1 MLRAH
6 TASCKL
12 EKEIEEKLISTGD
25 TVMHLKGTHNFPAM
39 ERVDFGKPAAQALA
53 AEAERLGSKRVFL
66 IVSRSLNTGTD
77 EIRKIVDAL
86 GDRFAGVYDGVP
98 QHTTRES
105 VAEITR
111 AALEHQ
117 ADLIVAIGGG
127 SVVDAAKI
135 TTLCMEHKIVD
146 ADGLDGF
153 EVKFDSTGRVSMASF
168 KGPSVRMIVIPT
180 TLSGGEYNAGCLVT
194 DPRRNLKQTF
204 FHRKMMPITIILDP
218 SLLRHAPES
227 LLLGS
232 GTRAMDHAIEALCSP
247 RGTPLTDAVVLRGLE
262 LMAKWLPRSRADRE
276 DIEASRNCQTASWL
290 CSFGL
295 QSRVPMGASHAIGH
309 VLGGTCHVAHFLCTP
324 VMMPAILDYNR
335 SHCEE
340 AQQELAKA
348 LGRPGVAASTAFK
361 DFCISLGLP
370 TSLREVDVGSD
381 QFELIG
387 QTTMKEEFFI
397 YTNPRPVRSPSDVID
412 ILKLAA

>member
-1 MLRAH
+1 MHDKGAH
-6 TASCKL
+6 
-12 EKEIEEKLISTGD
+12 
-25 TVMHLKGTHNFPAM
+25 VFPAM

-53 AEAERLGSKRVFL
+53 AEVERLGSKRVFL
-66 IVSRSLNTGTD
+66 IVSRSLNSNTD
-77 EIRKIVDAL
+77 EISKIVSAL
-86 GDRFAGVYDGVP
+86 GDRFAGLYDGVA
-98 QHTTRES
+98 QHTTRAG
-105 VAEITR
+105 VVGTTR
-111 AALEHQ
+111 AALDAQ

-135 TTLCMEHKIVD
+135 TTLCMEHGIVD
-146 ADGLDGF
+146 EDGLDGF
-153 EVKFDSTGRVSMASF
+153 EVKFDQAGRVSMASF
-168 KGPSVRMIVIPT
+168 KGPSVRMIAIPS

-204 FHRKMMPITIILDP
+204 FHRKMMPVTIILDP
-218 SLLRHAPES
+218 ALLRHAPDP

-247 RGTPLTDAVVLRGLE
+247 RGTPLTDAVVLRGLT
-262 LMAKWLPRSRADRE
+262 LMAKWLPRSHADRN
-276 DIEASRNCQTASWL
+276 DLEASRHCQTASWL

-309 VLGGTCHVAHFLCTP
+309 VLGGTCHVPHFLCTP

-335 SHCEE
+335 SNCEE
-340 AQQELAKA
+340 AQRELSIA
-348 LGRPGVAASTAFK
+348 LGRPGVAASEAFR
-361 DFCISLGLP
+361 DFCLSLGLP

-397 YTNPRPVRSPSDVID
+397 YTNPRPVRSPSDVVD